1 MATLF
6 SNPSTFPA
14 QQPTLTGDNLQ
25 ALGMLGQM
33 NELLQ
38 LQNSL
43 KPENPLPLGILL
55 PLESGLGQVNQLNLF
70 NANAFENM
78 FQPGVTGPLSQ
89 IQMRDQTNR
98 LLLQSY
104 DFVAALRAQLSTCSG
119 PNQCESPQSSMIV
132 CPIVQPLVN
141 EASMSTLFCKDSGN
155 SVVAG
160 SEFLAPVLP
169 MSVLSSL
176 GCNVGEKRK
185 FSRDDEKEDE
195 SKVRRVTDPTISTHA
210 QPTSPSAASE
220 PGSSAP
226 AVQSPACW
234 PTTHPKGRGPKI
246 ASTTDSAAIV
256 RIAEGQG
263 SASTCGSGRFVSSVA
278 ARAFASTSDSEAGAR
293 NAEEARSASTRGAA
307 VCVRIAEEV
316 RSVCISGSGACART
330 AEEARFA
337 STSGGRNNARSVLSL
352 S

>member
-1 MATLF
+1 
-6 SNPSTFPA
+6 
-14 QQPTLTGDNLQ
+14 
-25 ALGMLGQM
+25 MLGQM

-70 NANAFENM
+70 NANAFDFENK

-141 EASMSTLFCKDSGN
+141 
-155 SVVAG
+155 VVAG

-246 ASTTDSAAIV
+246 CEHNRQRSYCKDC
-256 RIAEGQG
+256 G
-263 SASTCGSGRFVSSVA
+263 GSGICEHMRKRSLCKQCGGASICEHKRQRSRCKECGGSQICEHSRRRSLCKDCGGSQICVHQRQRSLCKDCGGSQICIHKRRKKQCKECAELKLNSSKQLA
-278 ARAFASTSDSEAGAR
+278 QGGQSP
-293 NAEEARSASTRGAA
+293 EETEHLNTGNSSSSSPSNHGT
-307 VCVRIAEEV
+307 VH
-316 RSVCISGSGACART
+316 SS
-330 AEEARFA
+330 
-337 STSGGRNNARSVLSL
+337 
-352 S
+352 